1 MHKAGIKTVKKRRQE
16 CKTNYSKRLKLLK
29 GGKPRAVFRKT
40 NKYIVAQYV
49 VSVAAQDKI
58 EIGVT
63 SKHLIK
69 YGWPKEAEGSLKSIP
84 ASYLT
89 GYLLGKKILAEKKEA
104 PIVDLG
110 MTRTDHKTKVFAF
123 LKGLIESGVEVNCQ
137 EEAFPEQERIEGKA
151 MKEDFSKIIN
161 NVKGKIESE
170 TPSGVPPS
178 EEGGKK

>member
-29 GGKPRAVFRKT
+29 GGKPRVTFRKT
-40 NKYIVAQYV
+40 NKCIIAQYII
-49 VSVAAQDKI
+49 SVAAQDKI
-58 EIGVT
+58 EIGIT
-63 SKHLIK
+63 SKHLMK
-69 YGWPKEAEGSLKSIP
+69 HGWPKEAQGSLKSIP

-89 GYLLGKKILAEKKEA
+89 GYLLGNKILAEKKET

-123 LKGLIESGVEVNCQ
+123 LKGLIEAGVDINCK

-151 MKEDFSKIIN
+151 MKEDFSKI
-161 NVKGKIESE
+161 VKDVKEKI
-170 TPSGVPPS
+170 
-178 EEGGKK
+178 GGKK